1 MIDEREYW
9 KRLEMFMPTVYDA
22 FPDDVNILNQYRHRA
37 YSVGSLYY
45 QAYREIAGDLLKN
58 GSLVDVGAYPG
69 TFLRL
74 LKEVFF
80 RDVPIRFGGIGMIL
94 PEDEENYR
102 HKALQC
108 RDVEFLKTDK
118 NFKNYFNSIGIE
130 FCEVNFDYCFEP
142 SLELPRSFQECF
154 DVVTCLEVIEH
165 LHTPHKLIRLI
176 SQLLKPQGVCII
188 ETNNVA
194 NLIGILKLFLTRES
208 NLDFELVERYSP
220 GNYSTK
226 HPHVRFYSMKEIE
239 YLLRKTGFSVET
251 SRAFNWSIP
260 KQFFKTSNLSEA
272 LRQVLLKLIP
282 GKQSHILLKGR
293 KISA

>member
-102 HKALQC
+102 NKAL
-108 RDVEFLKTDK
+108 
-118 NFKNYFNSIGIE
+118 
-130 FCEVNFDYCFEP
+130 
-142 SLELPRSFQECF
+142 RSE
-154 DVVTCLEVIEH
+154 
-165 LHTPHKLIRLI
+165 
-176 SQLLKPQGVCII
+176 
-188 ETNNVA
+188 
-194 NLIGILKLFLTRES
+194 
-208 NLDFELVERYSP
+208 
-220 GNYSTK
+220 
-226 HPHVRFYSMKEIE
+226 
-239 YLLRKTGFSVET
+239 
-251 SRAFNWSIP
+251 
-260 KQFFKTSNLSEA
+260 
-272 LRQVLLKLIP
+272 
-282 GKQSHILLKGR
+282 
-293 KISA
+293 